1 MNYDPVANQLS
12 EKSEPLI
19 YKGSSSLKM
28 VRNGDLR
35 QSNYDMSKIV
45 ALITACGRG
54 NRFNRGEGVPKQY
67 LPLAGVSLLRHS
79 ILAFLNHPQISDVIC
94 VIHPDDIALYE
105 ETVAGLDLLN
115 PVFGGKTRQASIRL
129 GLEAL
134 REYNPDKVL
143 IHDGVR
149 PFVSKR
155 IINGILE
162 KLETHPAVI
171 PAVAVEDTLKKIGD
185 GKIEWTLERENL
197 WRAQTPQGFIYQ
209 DILNSHTAFKDLQ
222 FTDDA
227 ALNEYAGIPV
237 AIVPGSQ
244 NNFKITTEEDY
255 ERAKRTISFLI
266 QDVREETRCG
276 NGFDVHTFRIR
287 RKDENKFIRLCGVDV
302 EFDKKIEAHSD
313 GDVGIHALMDALLGT
328 IAAGDIGEHF
338 PPSDSKWKNADSC
351 EMLKIVNHLMRKK
364 GAAII
369 NLDITLICEKPKI
382 SKFKSQMKE
391 RLAEILGISTT
402 RINIKATTTE
412 KLGFLGREEGIAAQ
426 ATASVLVSSSS

>member
-1 MNYDPVANQLS
+1 MN
-12 EKSEPLI
+12 
-19 YKGSSSLKM
+19 
-28 VRNGDLR
+28 
-35 QSNYDMSKIV
+35 KIV

-54 NRFNRGEGVPKQY
+54 NRFNQGEGIPKQD

-79 ILAFLNHPQISDVIC
+79 ILAFLNHPKIDDVIC
-94 VIHPDDIALYE
+94 VIHPDDVALYE
-105 ETVAGLDLLN
+105 EAAAGLDLLN
-115 PVFGGKTRQASIRL
+115 PVFGGETRQSSIRL

-134 REYNPDKVL
+134 REHGPNKVL

-171 PAVAVEDTLKKIGD
+171 PAVAVEDTLKKTHD

-197 WRAQTPQGFIYQ
+197 WRAQTPQGFLYQ
-209 DILNSHTAFKDLQ
+209 DILNSHIAFKDLN
-222 FTDDA
+222 FTDDS

-255 ERAKRTISFLI
+255 ERANSLASMMI
-266 QDVREETRCG
+266 QNVREENRCG
-276 NGFDVHTFRIR
+276 TGFDVHAFRER
-287 RKDENKFIRLCGVDV
+287 KKDENNFIRICGIDV

-313 GDVGIHALMDALLGT
+313 GDVGIHALIDAILGA
-328 IAAGDIGEHF
+328 IGEGDIGEHF
-338 PPSDSKWKNADSC
+338 SPSEARWKDVDSR
-351 EMLKIVNHLMRKK
+351 EMLKITNHLLKKK
-364 GAAII
+364 GGTIL

-382 SKFKSQMKE
+382 SKFKNQMKAA
-391 RLAEILGISTT
+391 LAEVLNISAT
-402 RINIKATTTE
+402 RVNVKATTTE

-426 ATASVLVSSSS
+426 AVVSIVVVEKVA